1 MYIYVYVDIC
11 IYIDINIY
19 MCVCA
24 SYAKCQKICA
34 VYVYPT
40 NSKIAIL
47 LGEIPSSTES
57 AQRPWDTRL
66 EPATKKHKTSPR
78 PKGKKSCSASLRCF
92 PKKRT
97 HLNL

>member
-1 MYIYVYVDIC
+1 MYTYIY
-11 IYIDINIY
+11 
-19 MCVCA
+19 VCA
-24 SYAKCQKICA
+24 SYAKCQKMCA
-34 VYVYPT
+34 AYVYPT

-92 PKKRT
+92 PKKIT